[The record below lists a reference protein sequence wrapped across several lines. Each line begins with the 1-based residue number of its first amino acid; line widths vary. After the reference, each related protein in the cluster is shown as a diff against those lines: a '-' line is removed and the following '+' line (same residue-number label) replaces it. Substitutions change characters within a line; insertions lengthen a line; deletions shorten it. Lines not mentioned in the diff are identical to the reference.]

1 GADQLLKGQVAP
13 ARDALRRALELR
25 PHDTKALGLLG
36 QACYKAGRFDEAA
49 DVYARLVVEKPV
61 DASARVNLGLAS
73 LKARRHA
80 EAVEQLGAALDLNP
94 SHRKA
99 MGYLGLAY
107 LEAGDFALARTWFQA
122 AGSEPMVARCQ
133 ELIEMAQRGEGPQA
147 APPAKPG
154 ETPEATVLRLP
165 VAEAR
170 AGKGPAPE
178 PATPDPGPTRAPPP
192 APERAEPPPTQA
204 PAGAAPFGA
213 APAPPAPAED
223 RPSPAAEAPP
233 AGEGAPA
240 PAVEAEAADRAP
252 PPAPDEQSLTA
263 FFDARTVVPGAVGP
277 FALAQGLLTVA
288 VRGEVLVRARGL
300 VAARGSVRITQEPK
314 RFRGKA
320 TDRPFGE
327 GQDRMLRA
335 SGEGALLYR
344 VGSRRLT
351 ALEMTGESGYF
362 REDAIFA
369 MEDALS
375 YENGRVASRLGAD
388 LNLVHLRGKGR
399 FLLASAGELVALP
412 VSSDAA
418 LRVPLPALAG
428 WSGGLSPRVVPLLD
442 GGDAGDASAPMAVDL
457 SGEGRVLVDPEAAPA
472 SASQA

>member
-1 GADQLLKGQVAP
+1 MEEVEGQDEEFLFHLNRGAEQLVKGEATP

-25 PHDTKALGLLG
+25 PRDAKALGLLG
-36 QACYKAGRFDEAA
+36 QACYKSGRFEEAA
-49 DVYARLVVEKPV
+49 DVYARLVAEKPV

-122 AGSEPMVARCQ
+122 AGSEQMVARCQ
-133 ELIEMAQRGEGPQA
+133 ELIELAQRGEAPGAEPAPSPTA
-147 APPAKPG
+147 ADPAAA
-154 ETPEATVLRLP
+154 EATVLRLP
-165 VAEAR
+165 AR
-170 AGKGPAPE
+170 AGLAVAPE
-178 PATPDPGPTRAPPP
+178 PALPDPAPATAA
-192 APERAEPPPTQA
+192 APERAETPAAAPAAAAAPADARPPPPAAA
-204 PAGAAPFGA
+204 PAAPAAEPGAAQQ
-213 APAPPAPAED
+213 APAPP
-223 RPSPAAEAPP
+223 
-233 AGEGAPA
+233 
-240 PAVEAEAADRAP
+240 
-252 PPAPDEQSLTA
+252 PDEQTLSA
-263 FFDARTVVPGAVGP
+263 FLDGRTVVPGAVGT
-277 FALAQGLLTVA
+277 FAVSQGLLTVS
-288 VRGEVLVRARGL
+288 VRGEVVVRGRGL
-300 VAARGSVRITQEPK
+300 VASRGAVRLTQELK

-320 TDRPFGE
+320 TDKPFGE

-344 VGSRRLT
+344 AGARRLT
-351 ALEMTGESGYF
+351 ALQMTGESGYF
-362 REDAIFA
+362 REDAVFA
-369 MEDALS
+369 IEDALS

-388 LNLVHLRGKGR
+388 LNLVHVRGKGR
-399 FLLASAGELVALP
+399 VLLASAGELVALP
-412 VSSDAA
+412 VSADAA

-428 WSGGLSPRVVPLLD
+428 WSGGLTPRVVPLLD
-442 GGDAGDASAPMAVDL
+442 GGNPGDASAPMAVDL